1 MTLCEAV
8 ILSGIFTYILNI
20 LLLLG
25 GLCLA
30 AGGYKG
36 LDLPM
41 GFIYMKSRM

>member
-8 ILSGIFTYILNI
+8 IFSEIFTYILNI

-30 AGGYKG
+30 AGEYKVH
-36 LDLPM
+36 DLPM
-41 GFIYMKSRM
+41 GFIYMKS

>member
-8 ILSGIFTYILNI
+8 IFSGIFTCILNI

-30 AGGYKG
+30 AGGYKV
-36 LDLPM
+36 LALPM
-41 GFIYMKSRM
+41 GFAYMIS

>member
-8 ILSGIFTYILNI
+8 IFSEIFTYILNI

-30 AGGYKG
+30 AGEYKVH
-36 LDLPM
+36 DLPM
-41 GFIYMKSRM
+41 GSIYMKS